1 MMLSNFSQIQGLFQT
16 FSRNT
21 KQSQK
26 SCKFKNFPELLFR
39 MCSLGQK
46 LTLKNWKRKKKFKEK
61 SKDYFGTLRHL
72 QGWYAE
78 GKAYLV
84 KQTI

>member
-1 MMLSNFSQIQGLFQT
+1 
-16 FSRNT
+16 
-21 KQSQK
+21 
-26 SCKFKNFPELLFR
+26 
-39 MCSLGQK
+39 MCSLGEK

-61 SKDYFGTLRHL
+61 SKNYFETLRHL